1 VRVPWFF
8 PRPFVKLMISGTDV
22 NFVDPIKV
30 QIEGAPPIRRI
41 EHVSSTVIIVRA
53 WIPPKLL
60 MGKGAKRVTVQ
71 SDGQS
76 YVGKLDIK

>member
-1 VRVPWFF
+1 VRIPWFF
-8 PRPFVKLMISGTDV
+8 PRPFVKLMISGTNV
-22 NFVDPIKV
+22 KFVDPINV
-30 QIEGAPPIRRI
+30 EIEGAPPVRMI

-71 SDGQS
+71 SKDQL
-76 YVGKLDIK
+76 YVGKLEIK